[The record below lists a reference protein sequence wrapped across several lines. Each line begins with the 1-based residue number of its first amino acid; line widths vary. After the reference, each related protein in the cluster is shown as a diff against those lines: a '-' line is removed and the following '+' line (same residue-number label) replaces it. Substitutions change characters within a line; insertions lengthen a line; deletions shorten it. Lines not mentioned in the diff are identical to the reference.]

1 MRRVFAQPET
11 TPAIMD
17 RVLLALV
24 PVVAASVWAFG
35 WMALAQCAVAL
46 AAGAVFDGLCRYARE
61 RRLAAFG
68 DRSVP
73 VTCLLV
79 GLGIP
84 PAAPLG
90 VVVVA
95 VGVAVV
101 LAKELYGG
109 LGRNVF
115 NPAMAG
121 YAAVLVAYPQ
131 ELAYLHAESGATAL
145 DALRFRDA
153 QTLDELL
160 DGHHAFGALG
170 AAGFEWLNAA
180 ALLGGLYLLGVRV
193 LHWRIPAALLLGIA
207 VPATIFYD
215 SGSSASLGSPL
226 LHWFSGATML
236 AAFFIA
242 TDPVTAPRR
251 AGHQWLFAFSIG
263 VLIFVIRAFGSYP
276 DGVAFAVL
284 LGNVATPILDR
295 WGGAV
300 RA

>member
-46 AAGAVFDGLCRYARE
+46 AAGAVFDGLCRYAKE

-84 PAAPLG
+84 PAAPLDI
-90 VVVVA
+90 VVVA

-131 ELAYLHAESGATAL
+131 ELAYHMPRAARPRWTRCVSAMGRPSTNCSTATTPSAPSALPDSSG
-145 DALRFRDA
+145 
-153 QTLDELL
+153 
-160 DGHHAFGALG
+160 
-170 AAGFEWLNAA
+170 
-180 ALLGGLYLLGVRV
+180 
-193 LHWRIPAALLLGIA
+193 
-207 VPATIFYD
+207 
-215 SGSSASLGSPL
+215 
-226 LHWFSGATML
+226 
-236 AAFFIA
+236 
-242 TDPVTAPRR
+242 
-251 AGHQWLFAFSIG
+251 
-263 VLIFVIRAFGSYP
+263 
-276 DGVAFAVL
+276 
-284 LGNVATPILDR
+284 
-295 WGGAV
+295 
-300 RA
+300 

>member
-1 MRRVFAQPET
+1 
-11 TPAIMD
+11 MD
-17 RVLLALV
+17 RVLLALA
-24 PVVAASVWAFG
+24 PAVAASVWAFG

-46 AAGAVFDGLCRYARE
+46 AAGIVFDGLCRTARE
-61 RRLAAFG
+61 RRLTFSG
-68 DRSVP
+68 DRSVA
-73 VTCLLV
+73 VTSVLV
-79 GLGIP
+79 GIGIP
-84 PAAPLG
+84 PSAPLWI
-90 VVVVA
+90 VVVA
-95 VGVAVV
+95 LGVAVV

-153 QTLDELL
+153 QTVEELMQ
-160 DGHHAFGALG
+160 GHAAFGALG
-170 AAGFEWLNAA
+170 ASGFEWVNAA
-180 ALLGGLYLLGVRV
+180 ALLGGLYLLCVRV
-193 LHWRIPAALLLGIA
+193 LHWRIPVALLLGIA

-263 VLIFVIRAFGSYP
+263 VLIFVIRVGGSYP

-295 WGGAV
+295 WSTG

>member
-1 MRRVFAQPET
+1 MWQRVFARPET

-17 RVLLALV
+17 RVLLALTPAWV
-24 PVVAASVWAFG
+24 ASVWAFG
-35 WMALAQCAVAL
+35 WMVLAHGAAALL
-46 AAGAVFDGLCRYARE
+46 AGAVFDGLCRYARE
-61 RRLAAFG
+61 RRLAAFA

-73 VTCLLV
+73 VTCLLIAI
-79 GLGIP
+79 GMP
-84 PAAPLG
+84 PTAPLWI
-90 VVVVA
+90 VVVA

-131 ELAYLHAESGATAL
+131 ELAYLNAESGATVL

-153 QTLDELL
+153 QTIEELAQ
-160 DGHHAFGALG
+160 GEAFGTVG
-170 AAGFEWLNAA
+170 GSGFEWVNAA
-180 ALLGGLYLLGVRV
+180 ALVGGLYLGAIRV
-193 LHWRIPAALLLGIA
+193 VPWRIPVALLLGVALPAA
-207 VPATIFYD
+207 VLYD
-215 SGSSASLGSPL
+215 SGSSASFGSPSM
-226 LHWFSGATML
+226 HWFSGATML

-242 TDPVTAPRR
+242 TDPATAPRR
-251 AGHQWLFAFSIG
+251 ASHQWLFAFAIG
-263 VLIFVIRAFGSYP
+263 MLIFAIRAVGSYP

-284 LGNVATPILDR
+284 LGNVATPVFDR
-295 WGGAV
+295 WGRRQ